1 MRCFSVLKSLDSS
14 EIVPIFLEE
23 KGRGKHEGWRQ
34 RKRFSSLSNERS
46 YNAFAMGVQETIN
59 ELEKKRK
66 EAQASFIITLVFG
79 SLLCLSSEALIL
91 YGGLSSELDSLTGE
105 VLVGVG
111 LVLFFFF
118 GLVFS
123 RHAIT
128 ISKSYKKDTL
138 AALMPYLTPK
148 KYQDFSYKTDYDL
161 TLFAKAFKQVLS
173 VRPDRDQTSY
183 FEGRFPGATFFS
195 FAYSYI
201 RNDAHLHGEIQGR
214 YVKFTLPHEFPFE
227 MIMKDKRSPSYFKK
241 KQLLI
246 RLKSDSASF
255 DATHDVTANKEVE
268 GMNLLSPKMI
278 QAVEAINADYGVK
291 LSARFR
297 ANKVYV
303 YFDDYH
309 ARYLI
314 ALDHPLNLEAF
325 DSLED
330 EILLVYRSY
339 KALNLDSSFYS
350 I

>member
-1 MRCFSVLKSLDSS
+1 
-14 EIVPIFLEE
+14 
-23 KGRGKHEGWRQ
+23 
-34 RKRFSSLSNERS
+34 
-46 YNAFAMGVQETIN
+46 MGVQETVN

-66 EAQASFIITLVFG
+66 EARSSFIITLVFG
-79 SLLCLSSEALIL
+79 VLLCLASEALIL
-91 YGGLSSELDSLTGE
+91 YAGLSEDLDKVTSE

-118 GLVFS
+118 GAVFS
-123 RHAIT
+123 HHAFQ
-128 ISKSYKKDTL
+128 ISKEYKKSTL
-138 AALMPYLTPK
+138 AALMPYLKPE
-148 KYQDFSYKTDYDL
+148 KYQDFAYKTDYDML
-161 TLFAKAFKQVLS
+161 LFAKAFKQVLS
-173 VRPDRDQTSY
+173 VRPNRDETSY

-201 RNDAHLHGEIQGR
+201 RNDPHLHGEIQGR

-227 MIMKDKRSPSYFKK
+227 MIMKDRRSPSYFKK
-241 KQLLI
+241 KRLLI
-246 RLKSDSASF
+246 RLKSNSASF

-278 QAVEAINADYGVK
+278 QAIEAINADYGVK

-314 ALDHPLNLEAF
+314 SLEHPLDMKAF
-325 DSLED
+325 DALAD
-330 EILLVYRSY
+330 EVLLVFRAY
-339 KALNLDSSFYS
+339 KALNLDTSFYS